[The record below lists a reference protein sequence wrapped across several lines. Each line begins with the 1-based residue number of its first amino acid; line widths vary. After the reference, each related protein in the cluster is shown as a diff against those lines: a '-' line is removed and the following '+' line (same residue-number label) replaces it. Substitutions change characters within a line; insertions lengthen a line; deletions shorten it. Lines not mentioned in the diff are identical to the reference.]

1 MTTDVIFEGKQDPT
15 FLDRIAKLPEGERLR
30 SCLQCG
36 TCSGTCPIAALL
48 PHTPRHLFAMIRAG
62 MKKEVLESLTPWV
75 CSSCYECTV
84 KCPAEIKITEINYAL
99 KRMAAEE
106 GISPPDSDAIRFAQL
121 FTDLVRKYGRAQEL
135 QLLMKYMMFAHPL
148 QMIKQSGLGLRMFL
162 KGRMPLMAH
171 TLKDMDGF
179 SKMVHRADE
188 LEEAMAQ

>member
-1 MTTDVIFEGKQDPT
+1 MTADVIFEGKQDT
-15 FLDRIAKLPEGERLR
+15 KFLDQVAALPEGERLR

-48 PHTPRHLFAMIRAG
+48 PHTPRRLFAMIRAG
-62 MKKEVLESLTPWV
+62 MKKEVLESATPWV

-121 FTDLVRKYGRAQEL
+121 FTDIVKKYGRAQEL

-162 KGRMPLMAH
+162 KGRMPIAAH

-179 SKMVHRADE
+179 SKMVKRADE
-188 LEEAMAQ
+188 LEEATAQ